1 MKIDCSEKLKPSESP
16 ENQSFRENQTFLKI
30 QKIEH
35 LENSE
40 NQNFKKSRKSDLFE
54 NTEN

>member
-1 MKIDCSEKLKPSESP
+1 MTAQKKVKPSESS